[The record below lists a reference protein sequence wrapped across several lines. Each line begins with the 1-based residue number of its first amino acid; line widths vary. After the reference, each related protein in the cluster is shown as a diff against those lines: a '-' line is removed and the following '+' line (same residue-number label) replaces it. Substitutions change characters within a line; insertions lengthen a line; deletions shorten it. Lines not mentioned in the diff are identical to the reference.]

1 MFTIGATAFYGTNAR
16 SIHIENSRTGVLS
29 KMAKPGSNQWLPS
42 TLLLPLRVFL
52 GATFLYAGVQH
63 LTDPSYFDPSKPG
76 FIGHLIVQY
85 AVGSPLHDFLLGA
98 VEPRAV
104 SFGYLVATGEI
115 MIGLAALFGL
125 LFRIA
130 CVAGL
135 ALNLTFF
142 LSATWT
148 VFPFYFGS
156 DIVFAVGW
164 LTLLLTGPQ
173 ANMSVDGV
181 LSRRFPSLNWFIS
194 GSSAIPQAETTQP
207 EKPNAPA
214 QTLQVPSKAGLYP
227 KQVRE
232 VNSSFNRIKE
242 QFLGNEETQTVLEM
256 LRVFVI
262 SLGVDRKDS
271 VKVLDGITNTLRRD
285 AWQKET
291 AGGSE

>member
-1 MFTIGATAFYGTNAR
+1 MVVSGINVTTLCSPQVQRYFRYEYTAIHTKNSRGEAFYLGWRRRAVINGFPQPSSCPSGSSWAP
-16 SIHIENSRTGVLS
+16 LS
-29 KMAKPGSNQWLPS
+29 FMQE
-42 TLLLPLRVFL
+42 LR
-52 GATFLYAGVQH
+52 H
-63 LTDPSYFDPSKPG
+63 LTDPSYFDPTRPG
-76 FIGHLIVQY
+76 FIGRLIIQY
-85 AVGSPLHDFLLGA
+85 AVGSPLHDFLLGV
-98 VEPRAV
+98 VEPHAV
-104 SFGYLVATGEI
+104 SFGYLVATGEVL
-115 MIGLAALFGL
+115 IGLAVLSGL

-173 ANMSVDGV
+173 AAMSVDGV
-181 LSRRFPSLNWFIS
+181 LSRRFTSFNWLIS
-194 GSSAIPQAETTQP
+194 GSSAIPKTETMQP
-207 EKPNAPA
+207 EKPPVPM

-256 LRVFVI
+256 L
-262 SLGVDRKDS
+262 
-271 VKVLDGITNTLRRD
+271 
-285 AWQKET
+285 
-291 AGGSE
+291 

>member
-1 MFTIGATAFYGTNAR
+1 MTKA
-16 SIHIENSRTGVLS
+16 
-29 KMAKPGSNQWLPS
+29 GSYQWLPS

-52 GATFLYAGVQH
+52 GATFVYAGVQH
-63 LTDPSYFDPSKPG
+63 LTDPSYFDPSRPG
-76 FIGHLIVQY
+76 FIGRLITQY
-85 AVGSPLHDFLLGA
+85 ALGSPLHDFLLSV
-98 VEPRAV
+98 VEPHAV

-115 MIGLAALFGL
+115 LIGLAVIFGL
-125 LFRIA
+125 LFRVA

-173 ANMSVDGV
+173 ANMSIDGV
-181 LSRRFPSLNWFIS
+181 LSRRFTSLSWLIS
-194 GSSAIPQAETTQP
+194 GSSAIPKAEITQP
-207 EKPNAPA
+207 EKPPAQAPM

-271 VKVLDGITNTLRRD
+271 VKVLDGITNTLNRD
-285 AWQKET
+285 AWQQET
-291 AGGSE
+291 TERSE

>member
-1 MFTIGATAFYGTNAR
+1 
-16 SIHIENSRTGVLS
+16 
-29 KMAKPGSNQWLPS
+29 MAKAGSYQWLPP

-52 GATFLYAGVQH
+52 GATFLYAGAQH
-63 LTDPSYFDPSKPG
+63 LTDPSYFDPTRPG
-76 FIGHLIVQY
+76 FIGRLIIQY
-85 AVGSPLHDFLLGA
+85 AVGSPLHDFLLGV
-98 VEPRAV
+98 VEPHAV
-104 SFGYLVATGEI
+104 SFGYLVATGEVL
-115 MIGLAALFGL
+115 IGLAVLSGL

-173 ANMSVDGV
+173 AAMSVDGV
-181 LSRRFPSLNWFIS
+181 LSRRFTSFNWLIS
-194 GSSAIPQAETTQP
+194 GSSAIPKTETMQP
-207 EKPNAPA
+207 EKPPVPM

-262 SLGVDRKDS
+262 SLGIDRKDS
-271 VKVLDGITNTLRRD
+271 VKVLDGITNTLSRD
-285 AWQKET
+285 AWQQET
-291 AGGSE
+291 TERSE

>member
-1 MFTIGATAFYGTNAR
+1 MPNA
-16 SIHIENSRTGVLS
+16 G
-29 KMAKPGSNQWLPS
+29 GYQWLPS

-63 LTDPSYFDPSKPG
+63 LTDPSYFDPSRPG
-76 FIGHLIVQY
+76 FIGRLVTQY
-85 AVGSPLHDFLLGA
+85 AVGSPLHDFLRGVVQPHA
-98 VEPRAV
+98 VG
-104 SFGYLVATGEI
+104 FGYLVATGEI
-115 MIGLAALFGL
+115 LIGLAVLVGL
-125 LFRIA
+125 LFRVA
-130 CVAGL
+130 CIAGL

-173 ANMSVDGV
+173 ANMSIDGA
-181 LSRRFPSLNWFIS
+181 LSRRFSSLGWLLS
-194 GSSAIPQAETTQP
+194 GSSAIPRAETTQP
-207 EKPNAPA
+207 EKTSVPME
-214 QTLQVPSKAGLYP
+214 TLQAPSKAGLYP

-242 QFLGNEETQTVLEM
+242 QFLGNEETQSVLEM

-285 AWQKET
+285 AWQLDTE
-291 AGGSE
+291 GGSE

>member
-1 MFTIGATAFYGTNAR
+1 
-16 SIHIENSRTGVLS
+16 
-29 KMAKPGSNQWLPS
+29 MAKASSYQWLPA

-52 GATFLYAGVQH
+52 GATFLYAGAQH
-63 LTDPSYFDPSKPG
+63 LTDPSYFDPSRPG
-76 FIGHLIVQY
+76 FIGRLITQY
-85 AVGSPLHDFLLGA
+85 AVGSPLHDFLLGV
-98 VEPRAV
+98 VEPHAV

-115 MIGLAALFGL
+115 LIGLAVLSGL

-173 ANMSVDGV
+173 AAMSVDGV
-181 LSRRFPSLNWFIS
+181 LSRRFTSLNWLIS
-194 GSSAIPQAETTQP
+194 GSSAIPKAEITQP
-207 EKPNAPA
+207 EKPPAPM

-271 VKVLDGITNTLRRD
+271 VKVLDGITNTLSRD
-285 AWQKET
+285 AWRQET
-291 AGGSE
+291 TERSE

>member
-1 MFTIGATAFYGTNAR
+1 MQKNLEGAFY
-16 SIHIENSRTGVLS
+16 LD
-29 KMAKPGSNQWLPS
+29 MAKTANYQWLPS
-42 TLLLPLRVFL
+42 TLLLPLRLFM

-63 LTDPSYFDPSKPG
+63 LTDPSYFDPSRPG
-76 FIGHLIVQY
+76 FIGRLITQY
-85 AVGSPLHDFLLGA
+85 AVGSPLHDFLLGV
-98 VEPRAV
+98 VEPHAV
-104 SFGYLVATGEI
+104 AFGYLVAAGEFL
-115 MIGLAALFGL
+115 IGLAVIFGL

-130 CVAGL
+130 CAAGL

-173 ANMSVDGV
+173 ASISIDGV
-181 LSRRFPSLNWFIS
+181 LSRRFNSLNWLIS
-194 GSSAIPQAETTQP
+194 GSSAIPKAETAQP
-207 EKPNAPA
+207 EKPPAQAPM
-214 QTLQVPSKAGLYP
+214 QTLQVPSKADLYP

-242 QFLGNEETQTVLEM
+242 QFLGNEETQTILEM

-271 VKVLDGITNTLRRD
+271 VKVLDGITNTLSRD

-291 AGGSE
+291 AGGPE

>member
-1 MFTIGATAFYGTNAR
+1 
-16 SIHIENSRTGVLS
+16 
-29 KMAKPGSNQWLPS
+29 MAKAGSYQWLPA

-63 LTDPSYFDPSKPG
+63 LTDLSYFDPSRPG
-76 FIGHLIVQY
+76 FIGRLITQY
-85 AVGSPLHDFLLGA
+85 AVGSPLHDFLLGV
-98 VEPRAV
+98 VEPHAV

-115 MIGLAALFGL
+115 LIGLAVLSGL

-173 ANMSVDGV
+173 AAMSVDGV
-181 LSRRFPSLNWFIS
+181 LSRRFTSFNWLIS
-194 GSSAIPQAETTQP
+194 GSSAIPKTETMQP
-207 EKPNAPA
+207 EKPPVPM

-271 VKVLDGITNTLRRD
+271 VKVLDGITNTLSRD
-285 AWQKET
+285 AWQQET
-291 AGGSE
+291 TERSE

>member
-1 MFTIGATAFYGTNAR
+1 MTKADSY
-16 SIHIENSRTGVLS
+16 
-29 KMAKPGSNQWLPS
+29 QWLPS
-42 TLLLPLRVFL
+42 TLLLPLRFFL

-63 LTDPSYFDPSKPG
+63 LTDPSYFDPSRPG
-76 FIGHLIVQY
+76 FIGRLVTQY
-85 AVGSPLHDFLLGA
+85 AVGSPLHDFLLGV
-98 VEPRAV
+98 VEPHAV

-115 MIGLAALFGL
+115 LIGLAVLVGL

-173 ANMSVDGV
+173 ANMSVDGA
-181 LSRRFPSLNWFIS
+181 LSRRFSSLSWLIT
-194 GSSAIPQAETTQP
+194 GSLAIPKSETTQP
-207 EKPNAPA
+207 EKTFTPTE
-214 QTLQVPSKAGLYP
+214 TLQVPSKAGLYP
-227 KQVRE
+227 KQVKE
-232 VNSSFNRIKE
+232 VNSAFNRIKE
-242 QFLGNEETQTVLEM
+242 QFLGNDETQTVLEM

-271 VKVLDGITNTLRRD
+271 VKVLDGITNTLSRD
-285 AWQKET
+285 AWRQET
-291 AGGSE
+291 AGRSE